1 MRSRGIELRMPTVV
15 ENFYIIRIIL
25 ITNDHEAG
33 LRAVFTVFTGFSV
46 LDKFTQL
53 GLSGELLKIP

>member
-25 ITNDHEAG
+25 ITNDHEVG